1 MTNMMVMSDH
11 WPALLFAPLPPQPR
25 WWLWRRWWWSW
36 SLWWWRPLT
45 CSSLCNLDPKV
56 QRWWWW
62 WIWQR
67 FSTFCNFFKRI
78 THLHFSLQPS
88 PHRPG
93 AHGKHSPVTWWQVVP
108 LNMNKSW
115 CTLFSKYLERLL
127 MLLWNFSLCFNSNG
141 CSSLRHEL
149 ILVCDFRCNMS
160 RGWCFSGTSLQLQFY
175 TSVGANSIYHNQQ
188 NNFFAF

>member
-1 MTNMMVMSDH
+1 MRLLLVVLSPILRCDDHYDGDKWPVTSLCTPPTTAQVMIMTTMMVIMIIMIM
-11 WPALLFAPLPPQPR
+11 A
-25 WWLWRRWWWSW
+25 
-36 SLWWWRPLT
+36 
-45 CSSLCNLDPKV
+45 
-56 QRWWWW
+56 
-62 WIWQR
+62 
-67 FSTFCNFFKRI
+67 I
-78 THLHFSLQPS
+78 THLQFSLQPS

-149 ILVCDFRCNMS
+149 ILMCDFRCNMS
-160 RGWCFSGTSLQLQFY
+160 RGWCFCLCTSLQL
-175 TSVGANSIYHNQQ
+175 
-188 NNFFAF
+188 

>member
-1 MTNMMVMSDH
+1 MRLLLVVLSPILRCDDHHDGDKWPLTSLCTPPTTAQVMIMTTMMVIMIIMIMAITHLQFS
-11 WPALLFAPLPPQPR
+11 LQP
-25 WWLWRRWWWSW
+25 S
-36 SLWWWRPLT
+36 
-45 CSSLCNLDPKV
+45 PKV

-149 ILVCDFRCNMS
+149 ILMCDFRCNMS
-160 RGWCFSGTSLQLQFY
+160 RGWCFCLCTSLQL
-175 TSVGANSIYHNQQ
+175 
-188 NNFFAF
+188 